1 MRPSNQ
7 RLESL
12 KGTAKKRGGGSKR
25 DKVKPSSDESVCFF
39 IELARSGKEGLPTGS
54 VEGTASGKIWLGE
67 LAKQGVIK
75 ESIVDGKVLLVEG
88 PENFGRVFFV
98 CDRMGRSYELL
109 DSEYARSNIA
119 EPLLLEVCK
128 ASVYE
133 SILSLLRILT
143 YPVQELREDP
153 VLSELSAWIDHSEGA
168 SHDLERVSDSLS
180 GSGFHELLRF
190 SLSGYPPEDL
200 KEKRRDLL
208 ADMAEWDISMF
219 FAAKPPIHNLPSL
232 FLSALFPKD
241 EREQL
246 LAVLRSSPSALR
258 SLLMAK
264 DARSCSISL
273 ASIQQTLPLLTRLFE
288 IFAMADPKIC
298 TDKLRREWGE
308 ELFTLVD
315 GSKNEPR
322 PTPILNVLEARW
334 RMDIEAKEHGL
345 R

>member
-1 MRPSNQ
+1 MRPSDQ

-12 KGTAKKRGGGSKR
+12 KGAAKKRGGGSKQ
-25 DKVKPSSDESVCFF
+25 DKVKLSSDESVCLL

-54 VEGTASGKIWLGE
+54 FEGTASGRIWLGE

-75 ESIVDGKVLLVEG
+75 ESIEEGMVLLVEG

-119 EPLLLEVCK
+119 ESLLLEVCK

-133 SILSLLRILT
+133 SILILLRILT
-143 YPVQELREDP
+143 YPVQEIREDP
-153 VLSELSAWIDHSEGA
+153 VLSELSAWVDQSEEA
-168 SHDLERVSDSLS
+168 SHYLERVSDSLS

-190 SLSGYPPEDL
+190 SLSGNTPEDL
-200 KEKRRDLL
+200 KEKRMDLL
-208 ADMAEWDISMF
+208 ADMAERDISMF
-219 FAAKPPIHNLPSL
+219 FAAKPPIPNLPSL

-246 LAVLRSSPSALR
+246 LVVLRSSPSALR
-258 SLLMAK
+258 SLLLAK
-264 DARSCSISL
+264 GARSSSL
-273 ASIQQTLPLLTRLFE
+273 SMASMQQTLPLLTRLFE

-308 ELFTLVD
+308 ELFALVE
-315 GSKNEPR
+315 GSKSEPR
-322 PTPILNVLEARW
+322 PTPILKVLEARR
-334 RMDIEAKEHGL
+334 RMDIEAKEYGL

>member
-7 RLESL
+7 RLKSL
-12 KGTAKKRGGGSKR
+12 KGTANKRGGGSKR
-25 DKVKPSSDESVCFF
+25 DKVKPSSDESVCLL

-54 VEGTASGKIWLGE
+54 FQGTASGKIWLGE

-75 ESIVDGKVLLVEG
+75 ESTEEGKVLLVEG
-88 PENFGRVFFV
+88 PENFSRVFFV
-98 CDRMGRSYELL
+98 CDRIGRPYELL
-109 DSEYARSNIA
+109 GSEYARSNIA

-133 SILSLLRILT
+133 SILILLRTLT
-143 YPVQELREDP
+143 YPVQEIREDP
-153 VLSELSAWIDHSEGA
+153 DLSELSAWIDQSEEA
-168 SHDLERVSDSLS
+168 SHYLERVSDSLS
-180 GSGFHELLRF
+180 RSGFHELLRF
-190 SLSGYPPEDL
+190 SLSGCTPEDL
-200 KEKRRDLL
+200 KEKRMDLL
-208 ADMAEWDISMF
+208 ADMAGWDISMF
-219 FAAKPPIHNLPSL
+219 FAAEPPIPNLPLL

-264 DARSCSISL
+264 DARSSSLSL
-273 ASIQQTLPLLTRLFE
+273 ASMQQTLPLLTRLFE
-288 IFAMADPKIC
+288 IFAIADPKVC

-308 ELFTLVD
+308 ELFALVD

-322 PTPILNVLEARW
+322 PTPILKVLESRR
-334 RMDIEAKEHGL
+334 RMDIEAKEYGL